1 MNWFLDTAFVRL
13 LVAFFSAGIQ
23 DHHNLEDRLRIRVIN
38 IISFTCI
45 VVLLFFGTITM
56 IKGDV
61 RTGLLDLS
69 VALIFFF
76 TYIYLRKTGIYT
88 VIKYFWIGSTGVLF
102 VYLFNTGG
110 VGNTG
115 HLWVYIFPVIA
126 AFLLG
131 TRKGAIAIIA
141 VMAAIVVLW
150 LIDYFQGRAVNSTNL
165 IIRFVVSYS
174 IISFSIC
181 YYEYFRQETLGL
193 LEISNLDLDKQVAK
207 LKEAE
212 EALKKNQEE
221 LERRVEDRTSELKE
235 ANEGLQREIEEHS
248 KTEDRLRSSEEQ
260 YRLLFDNSFDVIFSL
275 DRQFKF
281 VSVSPSV
288 ERILGYGPEEL
299 IGRPLW
305 ELNLLSAGY
314 AKIAFAQIMQIFAGE
329 SISASE
335 YEVIAKDG
343 TATITQISGAPI
355 RKYGEVVGMISIL
368 RDITAQKKAEE
379 ALHRAHD
386 ELEMRVYQR
395 TEELKKTNEALETA
409 NRAKS
414 DFLANMSHELR
425 TPLNHIMG
433 FTEMVADKQCGELND
448 VQEEYLKDVLQSSN
462 HLLSLIN
469 DILDLSK
476 VESGKLELVAAEIRL
491 PLLLESGMDMVRVQG
506 IKRGIRFETSI
517 EASIE
522 TIRADERKMKQ
533 IIYNLLSNAVKF
545 TPDGGLV
552 TISARYLY
560 SRESRWFTREGQPV
574 VLPPDGDGLFL
585 KEEQLVEI
593 SVADTGIG
601 ITDADM
607 KRIFDPFEQVDNS
620 VSRRYQ
626 GTGLGLSLTRKL
638 VELHGGWIWAESEG
652 KEKGSKFIFVI
663 PV

>member
-1 MNWFLDTAFVRL
+1 MIWSDTAFVRL
-13 LVAFFSAGIQ
+13 LVNFFSSGIQ
-23 DHHNLEDRLRIRVIN
+23 DYHNLEDRLRIRVIN

-69 VALIFFF
+69 VAFIFLF

-102 VYLFNTGG
+102 IFLFHTGG
-110 VGNTG
+110 VGQTG
-115 HLWVYIFPVIA
+115 HLWVYIFPVVA

-150 LIDYFQGRAVNSTNL
+150 LIDFSQGRAVNSTNL

-193 LEISNLDLDKQVAK
+193 LEISNLDLDKQVVK

-212 EALKKNQEE
+212 EALKKNQVE
-221 LERRVEDRTSELKE
+221 LEMRVAKRTSALKE
-235 ANEGLQREIEEHS
+235 ANEGLQREIGEHR

-260 YRLLFDNSFDVIFSL
+260 YRLLFENSFDIIFSL
-275 DRQFKF
+275 DRQFHL
-281 VSVSPSV
+281 VSMSPSV
-288 ERILGYGPEEL
+288 ERILGYRVEDL
-299 IGRPLW
+299 IGRPIF
-305 ELNLLSAGY
+305 ELNLLSDDY
-314 AKIAFAQIMQIFAGE
+314 AKVAFARAIRIFNGE
-329 SISASE
+329 SLPPAE
-335 YEVIAKDG
+335 YEVFAKDKTVTIAQVSG
-343 TATITQISGAPI
+343 ATIS
-355 RKYGEVVGMISIL
+355 KHGEVVGMISIL
-368 RDITAQKKAEE
+368 RDVTTQKKAEE
-379 ALHRAHD
+379 ELRQAHD

-395 TEELKKTNEALETA
+395 TEELKKANEELETA

-425 TPLNHIMG
+425 TPLHHIMG
-433 FTEMVADKQCGELND
+433 FTEMVADNQCGELNEM
-448 VQEEYLKDVLQSSN
+448 QEEYLKDVLQSSE

-476 VESGKLELVAAEIRL
+476 VEAGKLEVVATEIRL
-491 PLLLESGMDMVRVQG
+491 PLLLKSSTGMVKLQA
-506 IKRGIRFETSI
+506 IKHGIRFLTNIDEG
-517 EASIE
+517 IE
-522 TIRADERKMKQ
+522 TIRADERKLKQ

-552 TISARYLY
+552 TISAQLLCPN
-560 SRESRWFTREGQPV
+560 EGRWFTPEGQPV
-574 VLPPDGDGLFL
+574 KLPLDGDDPLL
-585 KEEQLVEI
+585 KKERLMQI

-601 ITDADM
+601 ITEAELKM
-607 KRIFDPFEQVDNS
+607 IFNPFEQADNS
-620 VSRRYQ
+620 LSRRYQ

-638 VELHGGWIWAESEG
+638 VELQGGVIWAESEG
-652 KEKGSKFIFVI
+652 KAKGSKFIFVI
-663 PV
+663 PA